1 MRPFRLAAVIAA
13 AFLGAWLAA
22 PAGTTT
28 LSTFAIADA
37 QAQAGSAV
45 VFTIRRTS
53 GSGPINV
60 LFQTADLTAK
70 AGPDY
75 LAIKKLVYFKG
86 GQSSAQVEVPTS
98 IDLADLGKTLQFS
111 VAIAASKAGAATARG
126 SIIEPPAPQPAPN
139 SWVSAPLQD
148 GGFAR
153 VKNASDSL
161 WPITGPGSGRPLVNG
176 EIVAVYFN
184 GWGYQADGQ
193 ASFAIYALS
202 DGTSGRALASDLEGV
217 APSGS
222 PPALPA
228 DWWVPGL
235 VKASKTCGSATQP
248 GQPGVVEG
256 GIYRA
261 AMLAG
266 SHMKLADG
274 QTSAPPI
281 MWLVFATGV
290 QQFTTGEVVVTGDC
304 LVGISSAA
312 P

>member
-1 MRPFRLAAVIAA
+1 MRAFRLAAVIAA
-13 AFLGAWLAA
+13 AFLSAWLAS

-37 QAQAGSAV
+37 RAQAGSAV

-60 LFQTADLTAK
+60 LFQTADGTAK

-75 LAIKKLVYFKG
+75 LTIKKLVYFKG

-98 IDLADLGKTLQFS
+98 IDLADLGQVLQFS

-126 SIIEPPAPQPAPN
+126 SIVEPPAPTPAPN

-148 GGFAR
+148 GGFVR
-153 VKNASDSL
+153 VKANDGL
-161 WPITGPGSGRPLVNG
+161 WDMTGPGSGRALVAG
-176 EIVAVYFN
+176 EIVAIYFN
-184 GWGYQADGQ
+184 GWGSQADGQ
-193 ASFAIYALS
+193 TSFAIYALR
-202 DGTSGRALASDLEGV
+202 DGTNGRVLASDLEGV

-222 PPALPA
+222 PPGLPA

-235 VKASKTCGSATQP
+235 VQAAKTCGDNQHA
-248 GQPGVVEG
+248 GQPGVVQG

-261 AMLAG
+261 AMVAG
-266 SHMKLADG
+266 SHNKLASG
-274 QTSAPPI
+274 QASSAGI
-281 MWLVFATGV
+281 FWEVFATDDQNAPNLSTAHTIV
-290 QQFTTGEVVVTGDC
+290 AGDC
-304 LVGISSAA
+304 LTGL
-312 P
+312 